1 MIGRGELPTGSLS
14 LISNPWDQGPA
25 DLAIS
30 VGEASGDWI
39 GALAIESL
47 LSQPAHVGATSSEV
61 NRTQPLRVEG
71 IAGPKLRSLQVSAL
85 HRSEELSVR
94 GYVEVLRHLP
104 RLLRMRKNLKI
115 RWGSSHKPKVL
126 LGVDAPDFNLNLELA
141 VRQAGVPTVQLVCP
155 SIWAWRM
162 ERIHKI
168 KAACDHVLC
177 IFPFEPEILAKEGIA
192 STYIGHPMASIIPE
206 QVNVQAYRAQLGLD
220 ADAEYLAVLP
230 GSRGSELKYIGP
242 AFIATAQ
249 LLRNSKPKLKFIT
262 PLPNADFVRNFSHSI
277 PPDLRDEWMVIQ
289 GQSHEVMGASN
300 AVLLASGTATLE
312 AMMFKKPM
320 VIAYKMPW
328 LSYQMMKGKGY
339 MPYVGLPNIMAQQF
353 AVPEL
358 LQSQAT
364 PEAIAEATLFQLD
377 NDTNRKRLES
387 LFLEKHLLL
396 KRPSGELAANVLRQY
411 LA

>member
-1 MIGRGELPTGSLS
+1 MNSNKLV
-14 LISNPWDQGPA
+14 SNPWDRGPA
-25 DLAIS
+25 DLAIA

-47 LSQPAHVGATSSEV
+47 LGSAPLSVQTAAQTSADLSPGATLL
-61 NRTQPLRVEG
+61 QVEG
-71 IAGPKLRSLQVSAL
+71 IAGPKLRALNVSAL

-104 RLLRMRKNLKI
+104 RLLRMRKNLKM

-177 IFPFEPEILAKEGIA
+177 IFPFEPEILAREGIA
-192 STYIGHPMASIIPE
+192 STYIGHPMATIIPE
-206 QVNVQAYRAQLGLD
+206 QVHMQAYRTKLGLHPNE
-220 ADAEYLAVLP
+220 EYLAVLP

-242 AFIATAQ
+242 AFVAAVQ
-249 LLRNSKPKLKFIT
+249 LLKKGKPKLRLIT
-262 PLPNADFVRNFSHSI
+262 PLPNADFVKGFEQNI
-277 PPDLRDEWMVIQ
+277 PLELKADWTVIQ

-339 MPYVGLPNIMAQQF
+339 MPYVGLPNIMAQEF

-358 LQSQAT
+358 LQSEAT
-364 PEAIAEATLFQLD
+364 PEAIAKATLFQLD
-377 NDTNRKRLES
+377 NDANRTRLES
-387 LFLEKHLLL
+387 LFLEQHLLL

-411 LA
+411 LS